1 MSFHLQSFISFHL
14 LTDLCPTRANFRKGS
29 VLVMADGHGAF
40 MCQTLCSVNP
50 QIDSI
55 LTPLSQLKTQRHREL
70 HSLAQGHT
78 GNNMWGWDS
87 KPEELAPIIMLCS
100 DASLRCVVGFPQFR
114 SPQPIPYRGGQKNL
128 NTIKISLK
136 LRSR

>member
-1 MSFHLQSFISFHL
+1 
-14 LTDLCPTRANFRKGS
+14 
-29 VLVMADGHGAF
+29 
-40 MCQTLCSVNP
+40 MCQTLRSVNP

-55 LTPLSQLKTQRHREL
+55 LTPLSQLKKQRHREL

-87 KPEELAPIIMLCS
+87 KPEELAPIIMLYC

-114 SPQPIPYRGGQKNL
+114 SRQPIPYGGVGKTL
-128 NTIKISLK
+128 TLLK
-136 LRSR
+136 FP